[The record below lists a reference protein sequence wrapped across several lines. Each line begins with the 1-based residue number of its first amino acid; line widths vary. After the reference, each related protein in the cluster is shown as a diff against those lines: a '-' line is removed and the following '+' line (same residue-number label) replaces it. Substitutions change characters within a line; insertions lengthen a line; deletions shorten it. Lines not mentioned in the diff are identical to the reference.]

1 MSIFRKHKTVAD
13 RSAADRARHKK
24 KIEKAIKAGI
34 KDVVAEESIIGQN
47 GKKKIK
53 IPVRGLKEFRFIY
66 GDNDHNKQAGSAGDK
81 QIKKGQGLSHRRK
94 KPTRGSKQRPG
105 KDVGEEYYEVEVT
118 LEELAD
124 YLFADLELP
133 ELERKKFKF
142 VTDEKWKRK
151 GYRSKGIRPRLS
163 KKETL
168 KRRIRRKKA
177 AERAGTYDPESEE
190 RFPFHESDLK
200 YKHMKVTKEES
211 NAAVIFFLMDVSGSM
226 TKEKKYLARSYYFL
240 LYQFLRHKYEN
251 IEVVFI
257 SHTTEAKETNE
268 DDFFKVGSTGGTKV
282 STAFELAE
290 TIIEKRF
297 HPTNWNV
304 YIFYSGDG
312 ENWPEDNKKAIAS
325 VEKLKNLAR
334 MTVYAEID
342 PFWTA
347 PDRLNIGSHLAQLI
361 GETPFRALWGMLDR
375 FVGKHFKKVRITAAK
390 DIWPAFNRIFG
401 GKDKE

>member
-1 MSIFRKHKTVAD
+1 VAD

-24 KIEKAIKAGI
+24 KIEKAIKEGI

-53 IPVRGLKEFRFIY
+53 IPVKGLKEFRFIY
-66 GDNDHNKQAGSAGDK
+66 GDNDQNKQVGSAGDK
-81 QIKKGQGLSHRRK
+81 EIKKGQGLSQRRK
-94 KPTRGSKQRPG
+94 QNKGSKPG
-105 KDVGEEYYEVEVT
+105 KSGKPGKESGEEYYEVEVT

-133 ELERKKFKF
+133 ELEKKKFKF
-142 VTDEKWKRK
+142 ITDEKWKRK

-168 KRRIRRKKA
+168 KKRIRRRKA
-177 AERAGTYDPESEE
+177 AERVGSYNPDSGE

-200 YKHMKVTKEES
+200 YKHMKVVKEES
-211 NAAVIFFLMDVSGSM
+211 NMAVIFFLMDVSGSM

-251 IEVVFI
+251 VEVVFI
-257 SHTTEAKETNE
+257 SHTTEAKEVLE
-268 DDFFKVGSTGGTKV
+268 DDFFKVGSTGGTMI
-282 STAFELAE
+282 SSAFELTD

-297 HPTNWNV
+297 HPSNWNIYV
-304 YIFYSGDG
+304 FYSGDG
-312 ENWPEDNKKAIAS
+312 ENWPQDNKKAIS
-325 VEKLKNLAR
+325 LIEKTKNISR

-342 PFWTA
+342 PYWT
-347 PDRLNIGSHLAQLI
+347 PPERLNIGAHLAQLI
-361 GETPFRALWGMLDR
+361 GDTSFKALWGILDR
-375 FVGKHFKKVRITAAK
+375 FVGKHFKKVRITDSK

-401 GKDKE
+401 GEKEK